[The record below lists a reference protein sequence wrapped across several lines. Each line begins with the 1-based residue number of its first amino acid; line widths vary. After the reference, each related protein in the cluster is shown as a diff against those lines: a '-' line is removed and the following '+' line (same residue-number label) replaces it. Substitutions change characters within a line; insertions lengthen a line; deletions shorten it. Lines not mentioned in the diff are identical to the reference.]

1 MWRICDEYTGNN
13 LLSNLHRL
21 SFGPV
26 ALLSECTIWVRGRE
40 GACADLGEA
49 AVYSGEGADDRAD
62 RADAGAW
69 RLWRGPDGHGW
80 PAGRLCGHDSAARR
94 PAAAASVSP
103 SSRRPAGRCSVDHH
117 GDTRRSAGVMGC
129 SIGASSRAVS
139 GSARP
144 WMCACA
150 LHHAACAAHH
160 TSRTSQNLVDLTWQ
174 PEGSPRRLADG
185 SCHSHSHSHVS
196 ATTLNYRLRS
206 HSRHP

>member
-1 MWRICDEYTGNN
+1 MRITFHSLTTG
-13 LLSNLHRL
+13 S
-21 SFGPV
+21 G
-26 ALLSECTIWVRGRE
+26 ALLSTASGNVPKHLNTITPNPTPNPRQGLSRYFRNALFGCGYGGVL
-40 GACADLGEA
+40 ADLGVWFWA
-49 AVYSGEGADDRAD
+49 HVGEGTDDRAD

-144 WMCACA
+144 WMCARA

-160 TSRTSQNLVDLTWQ
+160 TSRTSQNLVDLTRQ
-174 PEGSPRRLADG
+174 PEGCPRRLAEG
-185 SCHSHSHSHVS
+185 SCHSHS
-196 ATTLNYRLRS
+196 
-206 HSRHP
+206 